1 MNQLPQLRRLGVRA
15 LRALKPIGCTVS
27 WWVPSFTSSF
37 SSLRKGECAMVPVPK
52 CLALY
57 LDSSAV
63 GQATCPF
70 SILSGPHIQRGA
82 LHRRASCL
90 QACHRELR
98 QDWCGGRRLAAL
110 RSSQSASQSA
120 SCLLLGIPQ
129 LGSVPWAQPLLSC
142 PLPDADAGTA
152 LGSGLRLMLQC
163 LLSLGRSWKTPT
175 RCSEMG
181 VGLRKHD

>member
-98 QDWCGGRRLAAL
+98 QDRCGGRRLAAL
-110 RSSQSASQSA
+110 RASQSASQPVSQLPVARHSSA
-120 SCLLLGIPQ
+120 GE
-129 LGSVPWAQPLLSC
+129 C
-142 PLPDADAGTA
+142 PLGPAPTE
-152 LGSGLRLMLQC
+152 LP
-163 LLSLGRSWKTPT
+163 PT
-175 RCSEMG
+175 RCRCRHSSGIWATADAAMSPVSWEVMENPYQM
-181 VGLRKHD
+181 L